1 MELLPSDCI
10 LTDKPLLAV
19 GGVYGALTMKGV
31 PKGIDAHEVGCA
43 LHNMHIWSLSSSSQA
58 LAAHVDVEAMGR
70 WEEILPQMQT
80 ILRERFYIEHS
91 TLQPEDAAI
100 RQACDADPDCGARNL
115 R

>member
-1 MELLPSDCI
+1 
-10 LTDKPLLAV
+10 
-19 GGVYGALTMKGV
+19 MKGV

-43 LHNMHIWSLSSSSQA
+43 LARIDGVSAIHNMHIWSLSSSSQA

-100 RQACDADPDCGARNL
+100 RQACDADPDCGAGNL